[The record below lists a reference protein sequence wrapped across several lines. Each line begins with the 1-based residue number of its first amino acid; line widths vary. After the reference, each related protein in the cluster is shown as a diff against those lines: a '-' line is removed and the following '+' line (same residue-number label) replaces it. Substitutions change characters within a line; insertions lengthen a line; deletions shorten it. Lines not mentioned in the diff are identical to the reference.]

1 MKTKKRS
8 FTGERPIF
16 TGSPALVQGGF
27 NLDTV
32 NQRFNIGDTIPG
44 GILSIYNEGAPR
56 TVNVIK
62 TAKVK
67 AINADDAKIVTLET
81 DEFYEPIFAVGDKVL
96 VNIAGTYAAAPSIT
110 KIDKTESSYVITLSA
125 AISGLAVGNTLVEV
139 VDKSGNADLIGDAN
153 SVLPHDYDVKEFETA
168 VDVVADTMQ
177 YALYERRVLPI
188 PASQKDTTGKY
199 LKANPHVKLTQ
210 SF

>member
-1 MKTKKRS
+1 MKTKRKS

-27 NLDTV
+27 NLDVV
-32 NQRFNIGDTIPG
+32 NQRFAVGDTIPG
-44 GILSIYNEGAPR
+44 GCLSIFNETTR
-56 TVNVIK
+56 LVNVIK

-96 VNIAGTYAAAPSIT
+96 VDVSGTYAAAPEIKAIS
-110 KIDKTESSYVITLSA
+110 KKESAYVITLSA
-125 AISGLAVGNTLVEV
+125 AISGLAVGNTIVEV
-139 VDKSGNADLIGDAN
+139 VNKSDNAALIGDSN
-153 SVLPHDYDVKEFETA
+153 SVLPHDYDVREFETPI
-168 VDVVADTMQ
+168 DVVADTMQ

-188 PASQKDTTGKY
+188 PASQKDTTGRF